1 MFDAP
6 MLGCGSADRVH
17 SGDARGRRRVRRLLL
32 RPPRR
37 DGVEL
42 VPVGVSTF
50 VGSGLAGE
58 AIADH
63 HPCSLAVLIPITVIK
78 PGAQKRPR
86 ASIEHLGRDLI
97 WHETEEKWPR
107 TRVSP
112 GQRPLRE
119 RWRRALNPRWPC
131 AHKRFRG
138 VLLRPL
144 GHATARKVTGGPQ
157 AGRNRPSQVAQ
168 SGRRP
173 VAAASRSNAGASSG
187 TRTGGPNGPW
197 SASSGTS
204 NEEANSRQVRTA
216 SASGS

>member
-1 MFDAP
+1 MSNLHKSAECADLRWTRRRAAEFCMFDAP
-6 MLGCGSADRVH
+6 MLGKGSADRVH

-97 WHETEEKWPR
+97 WHETGREVAPDPCFPR
-107 TRVSP
+107 SEATS
-112 GQRPLRE
+112 
-119 RWRRALNPRWPC
+119 RAVAEGFEPS
-131 AHKRFRG
+131 
-138 VLLRPL
+138 VDLRPQTL
-144 GHATARKVTGGPQ
+144 
-157 AGRNRPSQVAQ
+157 S
-168 SGRRP
+168 RRSP
-173 VAAASRSNAGASSG
+173 
-187 TRTGGPNGPW
+187 
-197 SASSGTS
+197 
-204 NEEANSRQVRTA
+204 
-216 SASGS
+216 